1 MRWWNFILTT
11 MERKRLQQQ
20 RLKQQQQRICLSQ
33 QDLTEALARMRPTE
47 RDERAAQSSS
57 MSNSVSSSVDAL
69 TIPSVSQL
77 IKDFESR
84 ATSTPF
90 ESTEELLSL
99 NKPTIPNRRRR
110 ASSSLSKTND
120 NLHSNASTRDH
131 HQPVFSQ
138 LSSSTSSSYHSFD
151 VVVVTDAVQSKQQS
165 PNVVELRRREKDF
178 NNALADLISLSNDA
192 DISSSI
198 SSASSRSL
206 IHRPHR
212 SSTSQDRSQSISVN
226 IALLNNLLDVLSLDQ
241 GSTALKPKNQFW

>member
-33 QDLTEALARMRPTE
+33 QDLTQALARMRPTE
-47 RDERAAQSSS
+47 RVTQSSS
-57 MSNSVSSSVDAL
+57 MSNSVSSSMDAL

-90 ESTEELLSL
+90 ESTEELSSFD
-99 NKPTIPNRRRR
+99 KPTIPNRRRR
-110 ASSSLSKTND
+110 ASSSLSKTN
-120 NLHSNASTRDH
+120 APTRDH
-131 HQPVFSQ
+131 DQPVLSQ
-138 LSSSTSSSYHSFD
+138 LSSSSSSSYHSFD
-151 VVVVTDAVQSKQQS
+151 VALVKDAVPSKQENQ
-165 PNVVELRRREKDF
+165 NVVELRRREKEF
-178 NNALADLISLSNDA
+178 NSALADLISLSNDA

-198 SSASSRSL
+198 SPASSRSL
-206 IHRPHR
+206 IHHPQR
-212 SSTSQDRSQSISVN
+212 SSSSQDRSQSISVN

-241 GSTALKPKNQFW
+241 GSTALKLKNPFW